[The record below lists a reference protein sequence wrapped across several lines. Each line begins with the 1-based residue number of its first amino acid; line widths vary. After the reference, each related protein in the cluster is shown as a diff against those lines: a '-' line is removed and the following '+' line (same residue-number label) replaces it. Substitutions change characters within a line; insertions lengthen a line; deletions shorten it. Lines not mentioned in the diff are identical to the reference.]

1 MKSEKDLIGRA
12 VVDAPFRARLLADP
26 DGVIDAEGYVVSDET
41 RARIR
46 EAARSTPASVEAAI
60 SAAARD
66 GGVGA

>member
-12 VVDAPFRARLLADP
+12 VVDAQFRTRLLADP
-26 DGVIDAEGYVVSDET
+26 DGVIDAEGYTVSDET

-46 EAARSTPASVEAAI
+46 EAAQSTPASISAAI
-60 SAAARD
+60 HAAARD